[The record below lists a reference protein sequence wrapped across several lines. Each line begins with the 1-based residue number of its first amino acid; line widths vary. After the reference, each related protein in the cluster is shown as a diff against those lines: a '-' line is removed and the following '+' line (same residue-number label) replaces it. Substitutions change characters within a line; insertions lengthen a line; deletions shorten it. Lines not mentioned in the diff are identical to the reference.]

1 MNVPTKAQMKMY
13 LFIAKRF
20 PKAVAVTAQ
29 FIQEATLA
37 QWKLKQVYMIM
48 ELLESAERRARK
60 EAGDLPITS
69 LKYAHLLGQAD
80 AHKSML
86 GLLRDRLA
94 GKNWVEIIQSRRDK
108 R

>member
-1 MNVPTKAQMKMY
+1 MITKANLKMY
-13 LFIAKRF
+13 FLLAKRF
-20 PKAVAVTAQ
+20 PQAVAVTSK
-29 FIQEATLA
+29 FIHDASLA